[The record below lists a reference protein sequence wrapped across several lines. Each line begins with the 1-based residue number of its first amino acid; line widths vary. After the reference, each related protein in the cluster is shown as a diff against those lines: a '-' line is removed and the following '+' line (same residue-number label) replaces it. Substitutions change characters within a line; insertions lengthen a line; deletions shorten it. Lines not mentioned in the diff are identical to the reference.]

1 MAVIAAEIDHR
12 PRPATRRAQREQPRG
27 RSGIGL
33 WQAIPSALEALRANK
48 SRSMLTAL
56 GIIIGVAAVI
66 AIVSLGQ
73 GSTAQVT
80 SQLSS
85 LGTNVLT
92 IMPGSTS
99 SGGIAGGAG
108 TSSSLKESDATAIA
122 SQVEG
127 IQAISATVS
136 GSAQIVAGSANWQ
149 TRVTAVEPAYQQIN
163 NWQVAQ
169 GAFFTEA
176 DNTAARNVAVIGN
189 TVATELFPNGETAVG
204 QQIRVRNV
212 PFTVVG
218 VLASKGSGMG
228 GDQDDT
234 VLIPFKAGQI
244 RLFGST
250 SIGSILIQSESESQM
265 TTMSDE
271 ITTLLRTRHR
281 IETSDSDDFS
291 IRNNADLIKTMSS
304 ITSTLTYLLG
314 GVAGVSLL
322 VGGIGIMNIMLV
334 SVTERTREIGIRLAI
349 GARGSDILSQF
360 LIEAL
365 VLAMLG
371 GGVGIVLGAGIAFV
385 VTRFLG
391 WALTVSASAVAV
403 SFGFSALVGIGFGV
417 YPARKASRLNPIEA
431 LRYQ

>member
-1 MAVIAAEIDHR
+1 MAALATSELDRRSGQQVRAEQSH
-12 PRPATRRAQREQPRG
+12 G
-27 RSGIGL
+27 RSGLAL
-33 WQAIPSALEALRANK
+33 WQTIPSAIEALRANK
-48 SRSMLTAL
+48 SRSILTAL

-73 GSTAQVT
+73 GSTAQIT
-80 SQLSS
+80 SQMSS

-92 IMPGSTS
+92 VAPGSTS
-99 SGGIAGGAG
+99 SSGIAGGAG
-108 TSSSLKESDATAIA
+108 TSSSLKENDGTAIA
-122 SQVEG
+122 TQIEG
-127 IQAISATVS
+127 IRALSATVS
-136 GSAQIVAGSANWQ
+136 GSAQIIAGGENWQ
-149 TRVTAVEPAYQQIN
+149 TRVTAVEPEYQQIN
-163 NWQVAQ
+163 NWQVTQ

-176 DNTAARNVAVIGN
+176 DNTAAKNVAVIGQ
-189 TVATELFPNGETAVG
+189 TVASELFPNGESAVG

-250 SIGSILIQSESESQM
+250 SISSILIQASSDNQM
-265 TTMSDE
+265 STMSDE

-281 IETSDSDDFS
+281 IQTGDSDDFS
-291 IRNNADLIKTMSS
+291 IRNNSDLIKTMSS
-304 ITSTLTYLLG
+304 ISSTLTYLLG

-365 VLAMLG
+365 VLALLG
-371 GGVGIVLGAGIAFV
+371 GIVGILLGAGIAFV
-385 VTRFLG
+385 VTRVLG
-391 WALTVSASAVAV
+391 WAFTVSAAAVAI

>member
-1 MAVIAAEIDHR
+1 MAVAA
-12 PRPATRRAQREQPRG
+12 PAINSRSAPAQRRVQRQQQPSRTG
-27 RSGIGL
+27 LDL
-33 WQAIPSALEALRANK
+33 WQALPSALEALRANK
-48 SRSMLTAL
+48 SRSILTAL

-85 LGTNVLT
+85 LGTNILT
-92 IMPGSTS
+92 VTPGSTS
-99 SGGIAGGAG
+99 SSGIAGGAG

-122 SQVEG
+122 SQVDG
-127 IQAISATVS
+127 IKAISATVS
-136 GSAQIVAGSANWQ
+136 GSAQIIAGGENWQ

-176 DNTAARNVAVIGN
+176 DDTAAKNVAVIGN
-189 TVATELFPNGETAVG
+189 TVATELFPNGESAVG
-204 QQIRVRNV
+204 QQIRIRNV

-218 VLASKGSGMG
+218 VLTSKGSGMG

-250 SIGSILIQSESESQM
+250 SISSVLIQASSEDQM
-265 TTMSDE
+265 STMSEE
-271 ITTLLRTRHR
+271 ITTLLRSRHR
-281 IETSDSDDFS
+281 IETGDDDDFS
-291 IRNNADLIKTMSS
+291 IRNNSDLLKTMGS
-304 ITSTLTYLLG
+304 ISSTLTYLLG

-349 GARGSDILSQF
+349 GARDTDILAQF

-365 VLAMLG
+365 VLALLG
-371 GGVGIVLGAGIAFV
+371 GIVGIVLGAGIAFV
-385 VTRFLG
+385 VTRVLG
-391 WALTVSASAVAV
+391 WALTVSATAVAV

-431 LRYQ
+431 LRFQ